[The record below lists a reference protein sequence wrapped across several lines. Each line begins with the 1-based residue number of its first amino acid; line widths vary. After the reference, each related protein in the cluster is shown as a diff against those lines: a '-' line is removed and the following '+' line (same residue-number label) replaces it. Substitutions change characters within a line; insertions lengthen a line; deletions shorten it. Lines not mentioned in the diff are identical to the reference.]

1 MKHLRIDGCEE
12 VDLEKKQLRQE
23 LAMAK
28 HENNRILGSNWRL
41 KLLVAVLSLLLL
53 TQGVAS

>member
-1 MKHLRIDGCEE
+1 MHQQTTKREE
-12 VDLEKKQLRQE
+12 VDLDMKQLRQQ

-28 HENNRILGSNWRL
+28 HENNRILDSNWRL

-53 TQGVAS
+53 TLGVAS